1 MRRNQLLGNRIH
13 FFSIVQPQANRI
25 GKLFAWEAGVP

>member
-1 MRRNQLLGNRIH
+1 MRRILLFANRIH
-13 FFSIVQPQANRI
+13 SLLIVQPQANRI